1 MSGASCV
8 FTKLFAAGAHRLIA
22 FSKINPAFET
32 GNAFMR
38 AVVWTLP
45 NFLSLLRILIIPII
59 VYLLNFPDRRSAL
72 MAAALFIFASITD
85 YFDGYLARRTRSVSD
100 LGKILDP
107 LADKLLVA
115 SVLIMLGAMDRP
127 NEPGVPAWLVV
138 VILAREL
145 AVTILRGIALTEGI
159 VMQAEK
165 LGKYK
170 FILQAFALSSLLLHY
185 NYWGLDFFAAGMY
198 FLALSAVV
206 AVWSGINYHVLFFRL
221 HFARA
226 NQD

>member
-8 FTKLFAAGAHRLIA
+8 FTKLFAAGSHRLTA
-22 FSKINPAFET
+22 FSKINPASET
-32 GNAFMR
+32 GNALMR

-45 NFLSLLRILIIPII
+45 NFLSLLRILVIPVI

-206 AVWSGINYHVLFFRL
+206 AVWSGINYHVRFFRL

-226 NQD
+226 NQG